1 MNNRILKLVRAIA
14 RQGKRH
20 PRPPVLGDVEAF
32 KHFFRDDGALDAAA
46 LDARDGS
53 CTRRELILRFLV
65 LCAVIDQG
73 PDMHGVRKLLVDV
86 TNSLYR
92 KEVRFLHT
100 PISFFKELNISIDDV
115 LASHAGIKK
124 LRAKSWAEVNQTNPE
139 KYNLFMD
146 GTKQVLDYVVSRWG
160 VPLALP
166 LVLDKRAAEEHQAT
180 ALLDYLEG
188 YESAEAM
195 SIGLKSN
202 EQYGLGKAIGN
213 KACHLFAKWMVS
225 SFNLARNAD
234 KPWGDF
240 SFEVPYDSNA
250 GRVLWRTGYLLNWA
264 REESYKNKQ
273 VIQTGAGKSGKHYI
287 RVTNIR
293 GMGAESDVS
302 GDFKSRYDDVVIN
315 HLRINRKSP
324 RKIQIQIIQHVYL
337 LDMYD
342 ETGLSPADFD
352 EGLMHIGVEY
362 CFNHAEPNCAAC
374 PINKHCEG
382 HNKNPGLIHDYRT

>member
-1 MNNRILKLVRAIA
+1 LELVRAIA
-14 RQGKRH
+14 EQGRRH
-20 PRPPVLGDVEAF
+20 PCPPALCEVEAF
-32 KHFFRDDGALDAAA
+32 RHFFKDDGALDVSK

-73 PDMHGVRKLLVDV
+73 PDMHGVRRLLIDV

-115 LASHAGIKK
+115 LENHANIKH
-124 LRAKSWAEVNQTNPE
+124 LRAKAWAEVNQTNPE
-139 KYNLFMD
+139 KYNLFME
-146 GTKQVLDYVVSRWG
+146 GTKQALDYVVYRWG

-166 LVLDKRAAEEHQAT
+166 LVLDKRAPEERRAT
-180 ALLDYLEG
+180 ALNDYLES
-188 YESAEAM
+188 YESAETM
-195 SIGLKSN
+195 SVGLKSD

-213 KACHLFAKWMVS
+213 KACHLFTKWMVS
-225 SFNLARNAD
+225 SFNLARISD
-234 KPWGDF
+234 KAWGPF

-264 REESYKNKQ
+264 REAAYKGKQ

-293 GMGAESDVS
+293 EMGVEADVS
-302 GDFKSRYDDVVIN
+302 DNFKARYDDVVIN
-315 HLRINRKSP
+315 HLRVNKKSP
-324 RKIQIQIIQHVYL
+324 RKIQIQRVQHVYL
-337 LDMYD
+337 IGMHD

-352 EGLMHIGVEY
+352 EGLMHIGVKY
-362 CFNHAEPNCAAC
+362 CFNHSGPNCGEC
-374 PINKHCEG
+374 PISKHCDG
-382 HNKNPGLIHDYRT
+382 YNGNPDLIRNYRT

>member
-1 MNNRILKLVRAIA
+1 
-14 RQGKRH
+14 
-20 PRPPVLGDVEAF
+20 
-32 KHFFRDDGALDAAA
+32 
-46 LDARDGS
+46 
-53 CTRRELILRFLV
+53 V

-73 PDMHGVRKLLVDV
+73 PDMHGVRRLLIDV

-115 LASHAGIKK
+115 LASHAGIKR
-124 LRAKSWAEVNQTNPE
+124 LRAKAWAEVNQTNPE

-160 VPLALP
+160 VPLALS
-166 LVLDKRAAEEHQAT
+166 LVLDKRASDERRAT
-180 ALLDYLEG
+180 ALMDYLEG
-188 YESAEAM
+188 YESAETM
-195 SIGLKSN
+195 SIGLKSD

-225 SFNLARNAD
+225 SFNLARNKD
-234 KPWGDF
+234 KAWGDF

-264 REESYKNKQ
+264 RKETYKNKQ
-273 VIQTGAGKSGKHYI
+273 VIQTGAGKAGKHYI

-293 GMGAESDVS
+293 GMGVEANVS
-302 GDFKSRYDDVVIN
+302 ENFKDRYNDVVIN
-315 HLRINRKSP
+315 HLKINRTPP
-324 RKIQIQIIQHVYL
+324 RKIQIQIVQHVHL
-337 LDMYD
+337 LGMYD

-352 EGLMHIGVEY
+352 EGLMHIGVKY
-362 CFNHAEPNCAAC
+362 CFNHSEPNCGEC
-374 PINKHCEG
+374 PINKHCDG
-382 HNKNPGLIHDYRT
+382 YNGNPSLIRNYRT

>member
-1 MNNRILKLVRAIA
+1 MEHRVAELVRAVA
-14 RQGKRH
+14 EQGRRH
-20 PRPPVLGDVEAF
+20 PCPPALGELEAF
-32 KHFFRDDGALDAAA
+32 KHFFTQDGKLDAAN

-100 PISFFKELNISIDDV
+100 PLSFFKELNISIDDV
-115 LASHAGIKK
+115 LENHANIKQ
-124 LRAKSWAEVNQTNPE
+124 LRAKAWAKINQTNPE

-146 GTKQVLDYVVSRWG
+146 GAKQVLDYVVSRWG

-166 LVLDKRAAEEHQAT
+166 LVLDKRAPEERRAT
-180 ALLDYLEG
+180 ALNDYLES
-188 YESAEAM
+188 YESAETM
-195 SIGLKSN
+195 SIGLKSCA
-202 EQYGLGKAIGN
+202 QYGLGKAIGN

-225 SFNLARNAD
+225 SFNLTRRAD
-234 KPWGDF
+234 KAWGPF

-264 REESYKNKQ
+264 REETYKNKD
-273 VIQTGAGKSGKHYI
+273 VIQTGAGKAGKHYI

-293 GMGAESDVS
+293 GLGVEAGVS
-302 GDFKSRYDDVVIN
+302 EEFKSRYDDVVIN
-315 HLRINRKSP
+315 HLKINRKPP
-324 RKIQIQIIQHVYL
+324 RKIQIQIVQHVHL
-337 LDMYD
+337 LGMH
-342 ETGLSPADFD
+342 EKTGLTPADFD
-352 EGLMHIGVEY
+352 EGLMHIGVKY
-362 CFNHAEPNCAAC
+362 CFNHAEPNCGEC
-374 PINKHCEG
+374 PINTHCEG
-382 HNKNPGLIHDYRT
+382 HNGRPGLILDYRT

>member
-1 MNNRILKLVRAIA
+1 MKNSISELVRAIA
-14 RQGKRH
+14 EQGKRH
-20 PRPPVLGDVEAF
+20 PRPPALGEVEAF
-32 KHFFRDDGALDAAA
+32 AHFFRDDGALDVAK

-53 CTRRELILRFLV
+53 CTRRELILRFLA

-73 PDMHGVRKLLVDV
+73 PDMHGVRKLLIDV

-115 LASHAGIKK
+115 LENHANIKQ
-124 LRAKSWAEVNQTNPE
+124 LRAKAWAEVNQTNPE

-166 LVLDKRAAEEHQAT
+166 LVLDKRAPEEKRAT
-180 ALLDYLEG
+180 ALNDYLES

-195 SIGLKSN
+195 SIGLKSD

-225 SFNLARNAD
+225 SFNLARRAD
-234 KPWGDF
+234 KAWGHF

-264 REESYKNKQ
+264 RKEAYQSKD
-273 VIQTGAGKSGKHYI
+273 VIQSGAGKSGKHYI

-293 GMGAESDVS
+293 GMGVESDVS
-302 GDFKSRYDDVVIN
+302 DNFKARYDDVVIN
-315 HLRINRKSP
+315 HLKINRKSP
-324 RKIQIQIIQHVYL
+324 RKVQIQIVQHVHL
-337 LDMYD
+337 LGMLE
-342 ETGLSPADFD
+342 ETGLTPADFD

-362 CFNHAEPNCAAC
+362 CFNHSEPNCAEC
-374 PINKHCEG
+374 PVRDHCEG
-382 HNKNPGLIHDYRT
+382 HDGKLDLIHDYRT